1 MDPLLLE
8 CEAINR
14 LADFCGPRDV
24 PELTQPAMMRVLGV
38 PQADVM
44 ALFGGSILAG
54 GDVLAEAIRAGI
66 AAKYVI
72 VGGAGH
78 TTPALR
84 ARVARLYPEIPTEG
98 EPEARI
104 FAAFLRRRHGLEADL
119 LETQSTNCGN
129 NITFL
134 LDLLRAEGIPAR
146 SIVLCQDATMQR
158 RMDAGLRKHAPG
170 VRAINY
176 AAYRVRAQV
185 QDGQLTFDH
194 TPPGMWPMD
203 RYVSLLMGEIPRLTD
218 DAGGYGPTGKN
229 FIAHVDV
236 PEPVREAFA
245 QLQSLRPTS
254 VRAADD
260 RYASPH

>member
-44 ALFGGSILAG
+44 ALFGGSIIAG

-84 ARVARLYPEIPTEG
+84 AGCTALPRNSH
-98 EPEARI
+98 
-104 FAAFLRRRHGLEADL
+104 RRR
-119 LETQSTNCGN
+119 T
-129 NITFL
+129 
-134 LDLLRAEGIPAR
+134 
-146 SIVLCQDATMQR
+146 
-158 RMDAGLRKHAPG
+158 
-170 VRAINY
+170 
-176 AAYRVRAQV
+176 
-185 QDGQLTFDH
+185 
-194 TPPGMWPMD
+194 
-203 RYVSLLMGEIPRLTD
+203 
-218 DAGGYGPTGKN
+218 
-229 FIAHVDV
+229 
-236 PEPVREAFA
+236 
-245 QLQSLRPTS
+245 
-254 VRAADD
+254 
-260 RYASPH
+260 